1 MWDDPKMLLSL
12 VERPLEVTGEIGI
25 LSRDFF
31 VQLFRRPFGL
41 GLLVDELY
49 SLGVASL
56 SITNIT
62 LLFTGMVIAIQTSY
76 TLAAYGAKIYTGNMV
91 GLSIA
96 LELGPVLTA
105 LMVAGRVGAGI
116 TADIGTMQVTEQVD
130 ALRALAA
137 NPVKRLVVPR
147 LLALLIMVPAL
158 TLLAT
163 VVGIFGGL
171 LMAVFD
177 IGQTSEFYIAHVKNQ
192 LTIADLFRGLGK
204 TPFFAFAIGIIACY
218 NGLHTTGGADGV
230 GRSTWNTVV
239 AASMTIFVSNFFLAK
254 LFLWL

>member
-1 MWDDPKMLLSL
+1 MFSYLESALAVLGGVGMLTFQSF
-12 VERPLEVTGEIGI
+12 G
-25 LSRDFF
+25 
-31 VQLFRRPFGL
+31 QLFKRPAGTR
-41 GLLVDELY
+41 LVVQEMY
-49 SLGVASL
+49 NLGVSSL
-56 SITNIT
+56 SITNVT
-62 LLFTGMVIAIQTSY
+62 LLFTGMVIGIQTSY
-76 TLAAYGAKIYTGNMV
+76 TLGAYGAKIYVGNMV

-105 LMVAGRVGAGI
+105 LMIAGRVGAGI
-116 TADIGTMQVTEQVD
+116 TADLGTMQVTEQVD

-158 TLLAT
+158 TLLAI

-177 IGQTSEFYIAHVKNQ
+177 IGQTSEFYIAHVTHQ
-192 LTIADLFRGLGK
+192 LTIGDLFRGLGK
-204 TPFFAFAIGIIACY
+204 TPFFAFAIGIIACH
-218 NGLHTTGGADGV
+218 NGLNTTGGADGV
-230 GRSTWNTVV
+230 GRATRNTVV

>member
-1 MWDDPKMLLSL
+1 MLSVLETPL
-12 VERPLEVTGEIGI
+12 VIVGELGV
-25 LSRDFF
+25 LARDTLRQIFK
-31 VQLFRRPFGL
+31 RPFGL
-41 GLLVDELY
+41 RLFVDEMY
-49 SLGVASL
+49 NLGVTSL
-56 SITNIT
+56 SITNVT

-76 TLAAYGAKIYTGNMV
+76 TLGAYGAKIYTGNMV

-105 LMVAGRVGAGI
+105 LMIAGRVGAGI
-116 TADIGTMQVTEQVD
+116 TADLGTMQVTEQVD
-130 ALRALAA
+130 AMRALAA
-137 NPVKRLVVPR
+137 NPIKRLVVPR
-147 LLALLIMVPAL
+147 LLALLVMMPAL
-158 TLLAT
+158 TLLAI

-171 LMAVFD
+171 IMAIFD
-177 IGQTSEFYIAHVKNQ
+177 IGQTTEFYMAHVKSS

-204 TPFFAFAIGIIACY
+204 TPFFAIAIGLISCY

-230 GRSTWNTVV
+230 GRATRNTVV